1 MVGLTNPTKESIE
14 SDFAE
19 FLEEESAKYGRT
31 LGKVL
36 FAIYLNRRVSK
47 LLGNSSFDK
56 RVLRRNFWIAFVP
69 ALAFLVISVMLL
81 LFVKSDSAFNLFRV
95 MTSIAL
101 LSFLAS
107 ITIWGKVEILTVIGT
122 ESDELNTVSQMTD

>member
-81 LFVKSDSAFNLFRV
+81 LFVKSDSAFTLFRV